1 MNIEDVKKLGAE
13 ERIHHIQSGRWI
25 GYERAKNLIA
35 YFNELLNHPKVSRMP
50 NALLVG
56 DTNNGKTMVLDTFV
70 KQHPARE
77 GDDGESVYAPVLAI
91 EAPAKPDVDE
101 FYCSILEKVFAPYK
115 PNDRVS
121 KKKFQ
126 VYGLLEELKV
136 RVLVID
142 EIHNVVAGS
151 EKNKK
156 QFLNVIKGLG
166 NHLKIPIIAA
176 GTAEAFNAIQ
186 SDDQLANRFNPC
198 LLPKW
203 KLDKDYLRLL
213 ASFEATLPLRK
224 ASKLATKQMAT
235 KILSLSEGSIG
246 EISTVLTRAAIDSI
260 QSEEEHITLES
271 LNRISYIPP
280 SERRRMRMDV

>member
-1 MNIEDVKKLGAE
+1 MDIKDIRQLSNE
-13 ERIHHIQSGRWI
+13 ERILYIQSGRWI
-25 GYERAKNLIA
+25 GYERAKNIIG
-35 YFNELLNHPKVSRMP
+35 YFNELVNHPKVSRMP

-56 DTNNGKTMVLDTFV
+56 DTNNGKTMVLETFV

-77 GDDGESVYAPVLAI
+77 REDGQSVYAPVLMI
-91 EAPAKPDVDE
+91 DAPAKPDVDE
-101 FYCSILEKVFAPYK
+101 FYCSILEKIFAPYK

-126 VYGLLEELKV
+126 VFGLLEELNVK
-136 RVLVID
+136 VLVID
-142 EIHNVVAGS
+142 EIHNVLAGT

-176 GTAEAFNAIQ
+176 GTTEAFNAIQ

-213 ASFEATLPLRK
+213 ASFEASLPLRK
-224 ASKLATKQMAT
+224 PSEIATKQLAT
-235 KILSLSEGSIG
+235 KILSMSEGSIG
-246 EISTVLTRAAIDSI
+246 EISTVVTKAAINCI
-260 QSEEEHITLES
+260 RLGEEQITLEL
-271 LNRISYIPP
+271 LNQIDYIPP